1 MELTEKPLNREPP
14 VSELV
19 STFYTSTKN
28 GYDRNHGM
36 IPQID
41 ASKHQVLVDGA
52 VSQNLTL
59 SIPDLQSFPQHTV
72 VCALQCAGN
81 RRHTMRTHLKEVQGL
96 DWFDGAVMNC
106 KWRGPR
112 LLDVLSRAGPQ
123 LSHGHVAFASY
134 ASECQEDS
142 WYGGSIPL
150 SRALD
155 AGADVILALEMND
168 APLEAKHGFP
178 VRVVTPGIAGAR
190 AVKWLDRITVQD
202 EESSNHYQKFDY
214 KILPPEATD
223 KESAEKFWGT
233 TPALQE
239 MPVNSVV
246 AVPLSESTVARDA
259 QGLVHCQGYAVPSG
273 ENGPVMRVEVS
284 GDGGQTWSDAELI
297 GHPEQGKWSWSLWK
311 AAIKMESGE
320 GKEICSRATDKAG
333 NTQEREAQW
342 NLRGCG
348 YNGYGLAEKLHVV

>member
-1 MELTEKPLNREPP
+1 MELTEDPLNREPP

-19 STFYTSTKN
+19 STFYTSPKN

-36 IPQID
+36 IPSID
-41 ASKHQVLVDGA
+41 ASKHTVQVDGA
-52 VSQNLTL
+52 VTHPLSL
-59 SIPDLQSFPQHTV
+59 SISDLRSLPQHTV

-112 LLDVLSRAGPQ
+112 LVDILSRASPQ
-123 LSHGHVAFASY
+123 LTTGHVAFACH
-134 ASECQEDS
+134 ASQCQQAS

-155 AGADVILALEMND
+155 RNADVILALDMND
-168 APLEAKHGFP
+168 APLAAKHGYP

-190 AVKWLDRITVQD
+190 AVKWLDRVTVQAD
-202 EESSNHYQKFDY
+202 ESSNFYQRRDY

-223 KESAEKFWGT
+223 KESAERFWDS
-233 TPALQE
+233 TPAIQD

-246 AVPLSESTVARDA
+246 AVPLSETTVARDEA
-259 QGLVHCQGYAVPSG
+259 GLVHCQGYALPSG
-273 ENGPVMRVEVS
+273 ENGPVVRVEVS
-284 GDGGQTWSDAELI
+284 GDGGETWRDAELMA
-297 GHPEQGKWSWSLWK
+297 HPEQGKWSWSLWK
-311 AAIKMESGE
+311 AAVRVEAGSE
-320 GKEICSRATDKAG
+320 REICSRATDRAG
-333 NTQEREAQW
+333 NTQQSEAQW

-348 YNGYGLAEKLHVV
+348 YNGYGRADKLQVV